1 LERRLYAAAPSTIR
15 LLSRARVKG
24 APMENRNRR
33 LDIVALLG
41 IAAFLIVPWYRVDD
55 GFLAFGWVGGFLRD
69 ATTSP
74 GIFQIFSGHWWL
86 GVAAALMVCAGGT
99 RYIRDPA
106 RRGALLVG
114 IGALGVFFLALQG
127 LAIGISGWSWA
138 WPEALFG
145 TLADGQPSMGAGA
158 VLATVCFVLLFS
170 FGLAERGVMKGDAF
184 VISAIALLVFLV
196 AIFVFYPVGSMLVGA
211 FQDVDGSFK
220 PDGFISNIQDPS
232 VWSLGCVVG
241 GERCGVAWRTLWL
254 AIFTAAGATAMGLA
268 FALVATRTHFP
279 FKKGLRVIT
288 VLPIITPPFVIGLA
302 LILLFGRSGVVTQS
316 LSTLFGIE
324 PGRWLYGLTGI
335 WIAQVLSFTPISFLV
350 LIGVVEGVSPSMEE
364 ASQTLRANRWRT
376 FWKVSLPLMTPGIAN
391 AFLIGFIESMADFG
405 NPMVLGGSHG
415 VLSTEIFFA
424 VVGSQNDP
432 SRAAV
437 LAMILLVFTLSAFLA
452 QRFWLA
458 GKNFST
464 VTGKGDSG
472 AHIALPRGLS
482 IAVHALVIPWMI
494 FTLVVYGMILFGG
507 FVKTWG
513 LDNSLTFDHYV
524 HAFSVTFRDGAIAW
538 TGVAWNSFWTTMEIA
553 LISAPLTAAVGLLTA
568 YLIVRQRFFGRNLF
582 EFALMMSFAI
592 PGTVIGISYIMAFNL
607 PPLEMTGSA
616 LILVACFVFRN
627 MPVGVRGGVA
637 AMSQLDRSLDEASL
651 TLKANSFRTIRK
663 VILPLLRPA
672 INAALVYSFVRAITS
687 ISAVI
692 FLVSAQYNMAT
703 SYIVGLVENG
713 EYGVAIAY
721 SSALIVV
728 MMVVIGGFQLL
739 VGERRLRREN
749 RIALPV
755 TASAAIPL
763 QEKTA

>member
-1 LERRLYAAAPSTIR
+1 
-15 LLSRARVKG
+15 
-24 APMENRNRR
+24 MDNRNRR
-33 LDIVALLG
+33 LDLTLAIG
-41 IAAFLIVPWYRVDD
+41 ILAFLIVPWYRIE
-55 GFLAFGWVGGFLRD
+55 GGFLGFGWLSNFPGD
-69 ATTSP
+69 TTVAP
-74 GIFQIFSGHWWL
+74 GILQIFGYGRWWIGL
-86 GVAAALMVCAGGT
+86 IALFMALAVAGRFITDPMKRGTLCAWT
-99 RYIRDPA
+99 
-106 RRGALLVG
+106 
-114 IGALGVFFLALQG
+114 GALGLFFLAVQG
-127 LAIGISGWSWA
+127 LAIGFTGWSWSISDT
-138 WPEALFG
+138 LFG
-145 TLADGQPSMGAGA
+145 ALADGQPSMGAGGVISA
-158 VLATVCFVLLFS
+158 FAFVLIFS

-184 VISAIALLVFLV
+184 VVASISLLVFLV
-196 AIFVFYPVGSMLVGA
+196 AIFVFYPVGSMLIGSM
-211 FQDVDGSFK
+211 QDFDGSFN
-220 PDGFISNIQDPS
+220 PTSFVRNIQDPG
-232 VWSLGCVVG
+232 VWSLGCVTG

-254 AIFTAAGATAMGLA
+254 AILTATGSTAMGLA
-268 FALVATRTHFP
+268 FALVATRTNFP
-279 FKKGLRVIT
+279 FKKGLRLLT

-302 LILLFGRSGVVTQS
+302 LTLLFGRAGVVTEA
-316 LSTLFGIE
+316 LSSLFGVE
-324 PGRWLYGLTGI
+324 PGRWLYGLPGI

-364 ASQTLRANRWRT
+364 ASQTLRAGRWRT
-376 FWKVSLPLMTPGIAN
+376 FWRVSLPLMKPGLAN

-405 NPMVLGGSHG
+405 NPLVLGGSHG

-437 LAMILLVFTLSAFLA
+437 LAIILLCFTLSAFLA

-458 GKNFST
+458 GKNFAT

-472 AHIALPRGLS
+472 SHIALPKPLS
-482 IAVHALVIPWMI
+482 IAVHAMVIPWMV
-494 FTLVVYGMILFGG
+494 FTVVVYGMILVGG

-513 LDNSLTFDHYV
+513 LDNSLTFQHYQR
-524 HAFSVTFRDGAIAW
+524 AFSVTFRDGAIAW

-568 YLIVRQRFFGRNLF
+568 YLIVRQKFAGRNVF

-607 PPLEMTGSA
+607 PPLEMTGTA
-616 LILVACFVFRN
+616 LILIACFVFRN
-627 MPVGVRGGVA
+627 MPVGVRGGIA
-637 AMSQLDRSLDEASL
+637 AMSQLDKSLDEASL
-651 TLKANSFRTIRK
+651 TLRANSFRTIRK

-721 SSALIVV
+721 SSMLIVV
-728 MMVVIGGFQLL
+728 MIAVIAGFQFL

-749 RIALPV
+749 RVAGITAVAPLPL
-755 TASAAIPL
+755 S

>member
-1 LERRLYAAAPSTIR
+1 MTKS
-15 LLSRARVKG
+15 
-24 APMENRNRR
+24 NRP
-33 LDIVALLG
+33 LDIVLLLG
-41 IAAFLIVPWYRVDD
+41 IAALILLPWYRIEG
-55 GFLAFGWVGGFLRD
+55 GFFGFGWLSSF
-69 ATTSP
+69 P
-74 GIFQIFSGHWWL
+74 GDPSTAPGLLEIVQHGRWWL
-86 GVAAALMVCAGGT
+86 AAAVVLLLLGGVARFLSNPMH
-99 RYIRDPA
+99 
-106 RRGALLVG
+106 RGALLAWAGGLG
-114 IGALGVFFLALQG
+114 IFFLTLQG
-127 LAIGISGWSWA
+127 LAIVTSGWSWTIS
-138 WPEALFG
+138 ETLFG
-145 TLADGQPSMGAGA
+145 ALADGQPPMGAGA
-158 VLATVCFVLLFS
+158 VLTGIIFVLLLS

-184 VISAIALLVFLV
+184 VVSAIAMLIILV
-196 AIFVFYPVGSMLVGA
+196 AIFVFYPVGSMFVGA
-211 FQDVDGSFK
+211 FQAFDGSFN
-220 PDGFISNIQDPS
+220 PDGFITNIQDPS
-232 VWSLGCVVG
+232 VWSLSCLVVG
-241 GERCGVAWRTLWL
+241 DRCGVAWRTLWL
-254 AIFTAAGATAMGLA
+254 AIMTASGATLLGLC
-268 FALVATRTHFP
+268 FALVATRTRFP
-279 FKKGLRVIT
+279 FKKGLRLLTI
-288 VLPIITPPFVIGLA
+288 LPIITPPFVVGLA
-302 LILLFGRSGVVTQS
+302 LTLLFGRAGVVTQ
-316 LSTLFGIE
+316 TLASVFGTE

-364 ASQTLRANRWRT
+364 ASQTLRADRWRT
-376 FWKVSLPLMTPGIAN
+376 FWRVSLPLMKPGLAN
-391 AFLIGFIESMADFG
+391 AFLIAFIESMADFG

-437 LAMILLVFTLSAFLA
+437 LAMILLFFTMSAFIA

-458 GKNFST
+458 GKSFAT

-482 IAVHALVIPWMI
+482 IAVHAIVIPWML
-494 FTLVVYGMILFGG
+494 FTIIVYTMILFGG
-507 FVKTWG
+507 FVRTWG
-513 LDNSLTFDHYV
+513 LDNSLTIQHYV
-524 HAFSVTFRDGAIAW
+524 KAFSIGWRDDGGLAW

-568 YLIVRQRFFGRNLF
+568 YLIVRQKFVGRNLF

-607 PPLEMTGSA
+607 PPLEMTGTA

-637 AMSQLDRSLDEASL
+637 AMSQLDKSLDEASL
-651 TLKANSFRTIRK
+651 TLGADSFRTIRK

-672 INAALVYSFVRAITS
+672 ITAALVYSFVRAITS

-692 FLVSAQYNMAT
+692 FLVSAQYNMSTA
-703 SYIVGLVENG
+703 YIVGLVENG

-728 MMVVIGGFQLL
+728 MIVIIASFQLL

-749 RIALPV
+749 RVA
-755 TASAAIPL
+755 TTSSAPIR